1 MTIIDNDIFFQKDTS
16 EDKKIITTFQSI
28 VNDKTQKKYIK
39 ASLVSS
45 EIIDDKINKIM
56 SQEVYYPLFEE
67 F

>member
-1 MTIIDNDIFFQKDTS
+1 MTIIDNDIISD
-16 EDKKIITTFQSI
+16 DKKIIVTFESTI
-28 VNDKTQKKYIK
+28 NDKTQKKYIK

-45 EIIDDKINKIM
+45 ELIDDKINKIM

>member
-1 MTIIDNDIFFQKDTS
+1 MTIIDNDIIID
-16 EDKKIITTFQSI
+16 DKKIITTFESNVDNKI
-28 VNDKTQKKYIK
+28 QKIYIK

-45 EIIDDKINKIM
+45 ELIDDKINSIM

>member
-1 MTIIDNDIFFQKDTS
+1 MAILDNNIISK
-16 EDKKIITTFQSI
+16 DKKIIVTFESNQ
-28 VNDKTQKKYIK
+28 NDKIQKKYIT

-45 EIIDDKINKIM
+45 ELIDDKINQIM